1 MLPGRVRSKRSRR
14 SRGSRGRSSRR
25 LWWTRLPTEQ
35 LLDVRLCDLGL
46 RVEGSPLEARV
57 ARPHLELARA
67 GLRFRPYVW
76 LSTDWFS
83 PSGVT
88 GFAIPFYLAH
98 PRLARLESR
107 LMLQVEGGD
116 REWCMKLLRHEAA
129 HALDHAYR
137 LHHRKRWRDVFGSYG
152 APYRA
157 TYVPRF
163 NSRHHVLNLDHGYA
177 QSHPAEDFAES
188 FAVWLQP
195 RSGWRRTYA
204 KWPALA
210 KLEYVDGLMREI
222 AGQRPRVHTRE
233 RMDSL
238 PGIRMTLRE
247 YYRRKKTHY
256 GEDGRSVYDGDLRRL
271 FSDDSARARRRPASR
286 FLRAR
291 RAELRRQ
298 VSTWTGQHAFV
309 VDEVLKGM
317 IVRCRE
323 LSLGLARSERESSAG
338 AAALLTV
345 HTVRHS
351 RMRHREF
358 FR

>member
-1 MLPGRVRSKRSRR
+1 MRGRR
-14 SRGSRGRSSRR
+14 SRGRGRPRSPRPRR
-25 LWWTRLPTEQ
+25 HRWATLPTEE

-46 RVEGSPLEARV
+46 RIEGSPLESRV
-57 ARPHLELARA
+57 ARLHRELERA

-83 PSGVT
+83 PQGTT
-88 GFAIPFYLAH
+88 GFAVPFFLAH
-98 PRLARLESR
+98 ARLARLESR
-107 LMLQVEGGD
+107 IMLQVEGGE
-116 REWCMKLLRHEAA
+116 REWCMRLMRHEAA

-137 LHHRKRWRDVFGSYG
+137 LHHRRRWREVFGSYG

-157 TYVPRF
+157 SYVPRF
-163 NSRHHVLNLDHGYA
+163 NSRRHVLNLDHGYA
-177 QSHPAEDFAES
+177 QSHPVEDFAET

-195 RSGWRRTYA
+195 RSVWRRAYA
-204 KWPALA
+204 KWPALD
-210 KLEYVDGLMREI
+210 KLEYVDQLMREI
-222 AGQRPRVHTRE
+222 AGQLPRTRTRE

-238 PGIRMTLRE
+238 PTIRMTLRE
-247 YYRRKKTHY
+247 YYRRKRRHY
-256 GEDGRSVYDGDLRRL
+256 GEDGRSVYDQDLRRL
-271 FSDDSARARRRPASR
+271 FGAEPPRASRRPAAR
-286 FLRAR
+286 FLRER

-298 VSTWTGQHAFV
+298 VATWTGQHAFV

-323 LSLGLARSERESSAG
+323 LSLGLDRSQRETAVG